1 VENKFYRNGSR
12 YQHVDKLKEI
22 FNKCRSTQ
30 LCREVNDELIKKIPY
45 KGTNIKSIL
54 ATFSFNKKKDVD
66 VFLVKTLVST
76 KSPKVSDLAKK
87 FEVMSQEE
95 LLNNFE
101 VIKYE
106 NVKGELKVELLTN
119 KQNSTYVY
127 SFVVVDENEKSVVV
141 PFSNQSFKQFSKRQ
155 TPDGCDKKTDS
166 YLMKLN
172 NEENLDE
179 LSYYKEAMY
188 DDEKEQF
195 KDEFDFPLSFKTKKS
210 NYDKPNNLS
219 IENDEVEKPETE
231 IDPLKDTSRLNPINT
246 LSSNDQMDIPSSEHS
261 AMNSQ
266 FIDSM
271 SNPNQD
277 NSTIRSPTNGQ
288 MDIPSSEHSAMNS
301 QFIDQMDIPSLEYST
316 MNSQFIDQMDIP
328 SLEYSTMNSQLIEPM
343 YNPSSGY
350 SAINSQFIDQ
360 MDIPSLEYSTMN
372 SQLIEPM
379 YNQSSG
385 YSAINSQF
393 IDQMDIPSLEY
404 STMNSQLIEPM
415 YNQSSGYSAINFSSI
430 NPMSNPE
437 INLYLLPD
445 VNNQMN
451 PLLNQ
456 YNLLIESSLINQN
469 NIPGGSLFNQV
480 NPSIIDY
487 GYDQNMNFDILN
499 DLKMEVL
506 YLNQNFNSLFP
517 NMGNSSTDINSLLQ
531 QRNNIPQNNY

>member
-1 VENKFYRNGSR
+1 
-12 YQHVDKLKEI
+12 
-22 FNKCRSTQ
+22 
-30 LCREVNDELIKKIPY
+30 VNDELIKKIPY

-266 FIDSM
+266 FIGSMSNQNQDNSTIISPTNDQMDIPSSEHSAMNSQFIDSM

-316 MNSQFIDQMDIP
+316 M
-328 SLEYSTMNSQLIEPM
+328 
-343 YNPSSGY
+343 
-350 SAINSQFIDQ
+350 
-360 MDIPSLEYSTMN
+360 
-372 SQLIEPM
+372 
-379 YNQSSG
+379 
-385 YSAINSQF
+385 NSQF